1 MLYLIF
7 GSSGG
12 LGSNLV
18 KFFKKDKKNVK
29 GLDISASAY
38 TDYLIDFNDTKKLIS
53 LVKKKSVCPMRWQ
66 SVVYTVQYP
75 NNRIK
80 GGDILENY
88 IIKENNLITLQV

>member
-18 KFFKKDKKNVK
+18 KFFKKIKNVK

-38 TDYLIDFNDTKKLIS
+38 TDYLIDFNDTKKINFIS
-53 LVKKKSVCPMRWQ
+53 QR
-66 SVVYTVQYP
+66 
-75 NNRIK
+75 
-80 GGDILENY
+80 
-88 IIKENNLITLQV
+88 NLFAL